1 MNNKIHF
8 KNKKFTLER
17 LLFLLSIALLF
28 NGCCDKIASFN
39 LTQTNFIEQ
48 PIRMRKGETI
58 TFWTAIDVEFKE
70 KPLIVYSFKFY
81 EGTQL
86 LFEGGVDPFNAYPK
100 EGFKTKKTGK
110 TTNISFKGKL
120 EGNFKAKKDG
130 IYTIKVH
137 LIKNNTPNLKLRK
150 AKITFFKK

>member
-1 MNNKIHF
+1 MGNKFIII
-8 KNKKFTLER
+8 K
-17 LLFLLSIALLF
+17 LLFTLSIAFLF
-28 NGCCDKIASFN
+28 NGCCDKIALFN

-48 PIRMRKGETI
+48 PIRMKKGETI
-58 TFWTAIDVEFKE
+58 TFWTAIDVEFNE

-81 EGTQL
+81 EGDQL

-100 EGFKTKKTGK
+100 EGFNKEKLGTTTK
-110 TTNISFKGKL
+110 ISFKGKL

-137 LIKNNTPNLKLRK
+137 LIKNNTPILRLRK
-150 AKITFFKK
+150 AKITFFKS